1 MSLFVVERRLPKI
14 DDHQLMVLQ
23 SALTNTTSRFSAR
36 GDGVQ
41 LLGSLFLAG
50 QGRLLSLF
58 RAGSAEAVRAVSE
71 ASLIPFASVE
81 PAVGLPGA
89 GGPQPLHLGIAA
101 AYPSLIWGIGPASR
115 GGPTCPPS

>member
-1 MSLFVVERRLPKI
+1 MSQPAMSLFVVERRLPKI

-89 GGPQPLHLGIAA
+89 GGP
-101 AYPSLIWGIGPASR
+101 
-115 GGPTCPPS
+115 